1 MSRNSEKGQP
11 LIYLDCAATGALKPP
26 SVKEAVAN
34 FLENVGASPGRSAHR
49 LAVESGRIVFDCREA
64 VAQLLGAPDSSS
76 VVFTLNATHALNLAF
91 LGLLREGDRVVTTS
105 MEHNSVMRPL
115 KYLQAQGTIQ
125 LDVVEC
131 APDGRIDPARLK
143 ASVTPGT
150 RMVAVIHASNVLGTL
165 LPVPEISQIAHEA
178 GAVLLLDAA
187 QTAGVYPVNV
197 EKLGVDILACAGH
210 KGLLGPHGTGIL
222 YVREGLEIE
231 AVLRGGTG
239 SESGLTEQPDFMPD
253 KLECGTHNAAGIAG
267 LKAGVEFILAETVE
281 KIREHEINLAGKM
294 LEGLAEIDAVAIY
307 GTRDPQKQTATVSFN
322 IKGMEPSDIGHKLD
336 REYDIAVRVGLH
348 CAPIAHQT
356 MGTYPRGA
364 VRASAG
370 YLNKEEDID
379 ALIAAVKE
387 IASGK
392 K

>member
-1 MSRNSEKGQP
+1 MV
-11 LIYLDCAATGALKPP
+11 YLDCAATGALKPP
-26 SVKEAVAN
+26 SVKDAVAD

-49 LAVESGRIVFDCREA
+49 LAVESGRIVFECREA

-115 KYLQAQGTIQ
+115 KYLQSKNTIE

-131 APDGRIDPARLK
+131 APDGRLDPARLK
-143 ASVTPGT
+143 ASVTAGT
-150 RMVAVIHASNVLGTL
+150 RMVAATHASNVVGTV
-165 LPVPEISQIAHEA
+165 LPAAQIAEIAHDA
-178 GAVLLLDAA
+178 GALLLLDAA

-197 EKLGVDILACAGH
+197 EKLGVDVLACSGH
-210 KGLLGPHGTGIL
+210 KGLLGPHGTGVL
-222 YVREGLEIE
+222 YVREGLQIE

-239 SESGLTEQPDFMPD
+239 SESGLTEQLDFMPD
-253 KLECGTHNAAGIAG
+253 KLECGTHNAVGIAG
-267 LKAGVEFILAETVE
+267 LKAGVGFILGETVE
-281 KIREHEINLAGKM
+281 KIRKHEIRLTEKM
-294 LEGLAEIDAVAIY
+294 LEGLAAVDGVNVY
-307 GTRDPQKQTATVSFN
+307 GTRDPRKQTSTVSFN
-322 IKGMEPSDIGHKLD
+322 IKGMEPSEVGHMLD

-348 CAPIAHQT
+348 CAPVAHQT
-356 MGTYPRGA
+356 MNTYPHGA

-379 ALIAAVKE
+379 ALIAAVRE